1 MDRTKAAGNGSV
13 NDVPWASVFDPAAN
27 ARALSVIQAEGF
39 RAASEILD
47 RFVGMVGDGV
57 GNSPAADGGAAD
69 IRTDTYGPAVGAV
82 GALEQLTRAWWA
94 TIGQLL
100 LRQPPGPAQTSGDS
114 ATLDFSNPNTNGQL
128 RVASSGPGEAS
139 GELWLHNRGHS
150 DLGSVRLRCSDLLTH
165 DGRQIDSAAVQ
176 FDPDVVPMPARSSRG
191 VTVKIVVPQDI
202 QLGLYR
208 GMVLVTGHPDVWLPV
223 VFTSSPAT

>member
-1 MDRTKAAGNGSV
+1 MDRGNGDGST

-47 RFVGMVGDGV
+47 RFVGMVGDRAEH
-57 GNSPAADGGAAD
+57 SPAADGAAHVS
-69 IRTDTYGPAVGAV
+69 TDTYRPAVGAV

-100 LRQPPGPAQTSGDS
+100 LRQGPGAAQTSGDS
-114 ATLDFSNPNTNGQL
+114 ATLDLSNPNTNGQL

-139 GELWLHNRGHS
+139 GELWL
-150 DLGSVRLRCSDLLTH
+150 
-165 DGRQIDSAAVQ
+165 
-176 FDPDVVPMPARSSRG
+176 
-191 VTVKIVVPQDI
+191 
-202 QLGLYR
+202 
-208 GMVLVTGHPDVWLPV
+208 
-223 VFTSSPAT
+223 

>member
-1 MDRTKAAGNGSV
+1 VDRTEAAGNGSV

-47 RFVGMVGDGV
+47 RFVGLVGDRA
-57 GNSPAADGGAAD
+57 GNSPAADGAAD

-100 LRQPPGPAQTSGDS
+100 LRQGPGAPQTYGDS
-114 ATLDFSNPNTNGQL
+114 ATLDLSNPNANGQL
-128 RVASSGPGEAS
+128 RIALSGPGEAS
-139 GELWLHNRGHS
+139 SELWLHNRGHC
-150 DLGSVRLRCSDLLTH
+150 DLGSVQLRCSDLLTH
-165 DGRQIDSAAVQ
+165 EGHQINSSAVQ
-176 FDPDVVPMPARSSRG
+176 FDPDMVPMPVRSSRG
-191 VTVKIVVPQDI
+191 VTVKIAVPQNI
-202 QLGLYR
+202 QPGLYR

-223 VFTSSPAT
+223 VFTSSPVT